1 MLPRACGSW
10 YCLCD
15 QAFSATGEPALK
27 GMDFLRALV
36 VDPITF
42 WAPGGNCMAT
52 EAEFFCLL
60 DDDLTYDK
68 LAEVVDLE
76 DVKELRLLPEAVAFL
91 WPAHSGEPGSRQPL
105 SELLLADVETR
116 EGYDDFVATAQAE
129 KDDESMC
136 TGSVISDQDEDSD
149 EEIFTKQAMALAHPD
164 HAFTP
169 KHDED
174 TWLIPPATTAAYAE
188 AYGLHAGHLGTTLR
202 TGVWAPGLPLL

>member
-68 LAEVVDLE
+68 LAEVVDL
-76 DVKELRLLPEAVAFL
+76 
-91 WPAHSGEPGSRQPL
+91 
-105 SELLLADVETR
+105 
-116 EGYDDFVATAQAE
+116 
-129 KDDESMC
+129 
-136 TGSVISDQDEDSD
+136 
-149 EEIFTKQAMALAHPD
+149 
-164 HAFTP
+164 
-169 KHDED
+169 
-174 TWLIPPATTAAYAE
+174 
-188 AYGLHAGHLGTTLR
+188 
-202 TGVWAPGLPLL
+202 